1 MTVSLTITTLREHL
15 SNIFFK
21 KKNNIEL
28 FAIVSKK
35 KKVKNVKDKSDE
47 QLLMDFVWSFAN

>member
-1 MTVSLTITTLREHL
+1 MTVSLSITTLREHL

-35 KKVKNVKDKSDE
+35 KVKNVKDKSDE
-47 QLLMDFVWSFAN
+47 QLLMDFV

>member
-1 MTVSLTITTLREHL
+1 MTVSLSITTLREHL

-35 KKVKNVKDKSDE
+35 NVKDKSDE
-47 QLLMDFVWSFAN
+47 QLLMDFV

>member
-1 MTVSLTITTLREHL
+1 MTVSLSITTLREHL

-28 FAIVSKK
+28 FAIFFLKI
-35 KKVKNVKDKSDE
+35 KVKNVKDKSDE

>member
-1 MTVSLTITTLREHL
+1 MTVSLSITTLREHL

-28 FAIVSKK
+28 FAIFFLKI
-35 KKVKNVKDKSDE
+35 KVKNVKDKSDE
-47 QLLMDFVWSFAN
+47 

>member
-1 MTVSLTITTLREHL
+1 MTVSLSITTLREHL

-35 KKVKNVKDKSDE
+35 KVKNVKDKSDE

>member
-1 MTVSLTITTLREHL
+1 MTASLSITTLREHL

-35 KKVKNVKDKSDE
+35 KVKNVKDKSDE

>member
-1 MTVSLTITTLREHL
+1 MTVSLSITTLREHL

-47 QLLMDFVWSFAN
+47 QLLMDFV